1 MFMRAFI
8 IMLVVGIVMG
18 LGTYAYHLK
27 GETQKENMKVA
38 CMEKSMPMQQ
48 KGIIP
53 DLEGFCECSIKVRD
67 QKTAQAIKD
76 SGRACLDQYGKAS
89 LMKMCEDMNVDM
101 KKEDA
106 AALGLNCECF
116 YDKLTSFFGDEANA
130 RKGADNMTKAQR
142 DEVVMKAFTSC
153 KNEKK

>member
-1 MFMRAFI
+1 MFKRAFI
-8 IMLVVGIVMG
+8 ILLVVGIVMG
-18 LGTYAYHLK
+18 LGTYAYKLK
-27 GETQKENMKVA
+27 ADNLTAGMKAA
-38 CMEKSMPMQQ
+38 CMEKSLPMQQ
-48 KGIIP
+48 KGIIS

-67 QKTAQAIKD
+67 QKTAEAIKD
-76 SGRACLDQYGKAS
+76 SGRACMDQYGKAS

-106 AALGLNCECF
+106 TASGLNCECF
-116 YDKLTSFFGDEANA
+116 YGNLTSFFGDEANA

-153 KNEKK
+153 KNKKE